1 MLGEGVK
8 RIKNK
13 SYIHMEVIMKTESIT
28 LRITETEKEQLKQI
42 AQKLDVPMSQLIR
55 RAIKEIIQKEGK

>member
-1 MLGEGVK
+1 MLDEGVK

-42 AQKLDVPMSQLIR
+42 AQELDVPMSQLIR